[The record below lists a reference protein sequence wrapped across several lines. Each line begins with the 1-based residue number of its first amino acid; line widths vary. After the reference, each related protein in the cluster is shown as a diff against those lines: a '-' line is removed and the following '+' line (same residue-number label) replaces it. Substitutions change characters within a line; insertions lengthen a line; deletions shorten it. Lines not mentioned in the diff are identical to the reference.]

1 MKSIAGSI
9 VVLAGALIMG
19 LASEDIP
26 NQALPTLSSL
36 GLIVI
41 GLLTVFAGVKPQ
53 PSNTK
58 E

>member
-1 MKSIAGSI
+1 MKSIAGAI

-26 NQALPTLSSL
+26 KEALPTLSSL

-41 GLLTVFAGVKPQ
+41 GLVLVFTGARSQ
-53 PSNTK
+53 SSNTK